1 MAKLPPPDLLKAL
14 KSAREQSQGSLPSH
28 TTQKPSKPP
37 AQKTDGVNSP
47 EFSRHPLSLLSSVFR
62 IRRVTASRF

>member
-1 MAKLPPPDLLKAL
+1 MAKLPPADLLKAL

-37 AQKTDGVNSP
+37 AQKTDGVTLEALAKAFARTKGFP
-47 EFSRHPLSLLSSVFR
+47 KLH
-62 IRRVTASRF
+62 